1 MLPSTSIGQTLNKT
15 WDQNKIFHSTV
26 NSVIWRQPAFK
37 SLLPWRSYG
46 QASVFFWEPP
56 YGALYLI
63 PPGDIQYSPFNPSHF
78 TYNTIWR
85 LLNHHLEIFRSLM
98 QPAFRSLLPET
109 LHGHVQCLYLCICIS
124 VFLFVYLYLCDTL
137 RAGLS
142 VHVQSAF
149 GSGLGK
155 LTSARTVDPKCSQLP
170 DSPPGLTLH
179 RIWQFSDLKLLQFP
193 EMNLLM

>member
-1 MLPSTSIGQTLNKT
+1 
-15 WDQNKIFHSTV
+15 
-26 NSVIWRQPAFK
+26 
-37 SLLPWRSYG
+37 
-46 QASVFFWEPP
+46 
-56 YGALYLI
+56 
-63 PPGDIQYSPFNPSHF
+63 
-78 TYNTIWR
+78 
-85 LLNHHLEIFRSLM
+85 M

-109 LHGHVQCLYLCICIS
+109 LHGHVSYSVCICAFVLVYSYLCICIS